1 MVQKSTPK
9 SALSTLDDCW
19 KVFSHDSKSCK
30 MQNMFLKDQY
40 FFDIAWSS
48 SDFTTLCLV
57 TYYSHIFFSY
67 LFSDKESKIKYLE
80 KVIDCVSFTLGD
92 PVAAKPSKI
101 VSGQEPQK
109 TNEFLQ
115 AIAQIIE
122 KKLGKVS

>member
-1 MVQKSTPK
+1 
-9 SALSTLDDCW
+9 
-19 KVFSHDSKSCK
+19 

-57 TYYSHIFFSY
+57 TYYSHIFLLY

>member
-1 MVQKSTPK
+1 MVKFRLYNSLPGD
-9 SALSTLDDCW
+9 LL
-19 KVFSHDSKSCK
+19 FSY
-30 MQNMFLKDQY
+30 FL
-40 FFDIAWSS
+40 
-48 SDFTTLCLV
+48 
-57 TYYSHIFFSY
+57 SY
-67 LFSDKESKIKYLE
+67 LFSDKEGKIKYLE

>member
-1 MVQKSTPK
+1 MVKFRLYNS
-9 SALSTLDDCW
+9 LLGD
-19 KVFSHDSKSCK
+19 
-30 MQNMFLKDQY
+30 L
-40 FFDIAWSS
+40 
-48 SDFTTLCLV
+48 L
-57 TYYSHIFFSY
+57 FSY
-67 LFSDKESKIKYLE
+67 FCCCHIFSDKEGKIKYLE

-122 KKLGKVS
+122 KKLGKISNCSIRDNCLAKTTSFHSP

>member
-1 MVQKSTPK
+1 
-9 SALSTLDDCW
+9 
-19 KVFSHDSKSCK
+19 

-57 TYYSHIFFSY
+57 TYYSHIFCCHI
-67 LFSDKESKIKYLE
+67 FSDKEGKIKYLE